1 MNPIH
6 QPTFSEHDPH
16 KAGGEGDVKPD
27 GGAAEAA
34 RGGKPDGGGADAGAS
49 SDDPGRGGD

>member
-1 MNPIH
+1 MNPTPID
-6 QPTFSEHDPH
+6 QPSSSEPDRYKP
-16 KAGGEGDVKPD
+16 ADVKPD